1 MFGRLGGTE
10 IMVILAVGFLFFGP
24 KKLPEIG
31 KSFGETIREFKKSA
45 KEAENEVKEAIEIEG
60 NK

>member
-10 IMVILAVGFLFFGP
+10 IMVILVVGFLFFGP

-45 KEAENEVKEAIEIEG
+45 KEVENEVIEATKVEES
-60 NK
+60 K

>member
-31 KSFGETIREFKKSA
+31 KSFGETVREFKKSA
-45 KEAENEVKEAIEIEG
+45 KDAEEAITEATKVEES
-60 NK
+60 K

>member
-10 IMVILAVGFLFFGP
+10 IMVILAAGFLFFGP

-31 KSFGETIREFKKSA
+31 KSFGETIREFKRSA
-45 KEAENEVKEAIEIEG
+45 KEAENDVKEAIEIEG
-60 NK
+60 SK

>member
-10 IMVILAVGFLFFGP
+10 ILIILIVGFLIFGT

-31 KSFGETIREFKKSA
+31 KSFGETIREFKKSSEDDE
-45 KEAENEVKEAIEIEG
+45 KREESKKTKDN
-60 NK
+60 